1 MKLNII
7 ILAAG
12 QGTRMHSAKPKVLHE
27 LAGKPIL
34 QWIVDTALQLHPDN
48 IYIVYGFG
56 GEQVKAAIE
65 ENSAIVWVEQKEQL
79 GTGHAVAQVLP
90 HLNDNEQVLILV
102 GDTPLIQLAT
112 LRSLV
117 NLTKDDHLALLTVN
131 FADPTGLG
139 RIIRN
144 AQQQVVAIIEDK
156 DATAEQRK
164 ITEINTG
171 IMAMPTKHLK
181 KYLPQ
186 LKNNN
191 QQKEYYLTDIM
202 ALAVQDHQTIVATQ
216 PENPEEVL
224 SVNNRLQLAELERYY
239 QKSVAEKLML
249 QGVTMRDPN
258 RFDLRGELICGKDV
272 TIDINV
278 IIEGKVI
285 IGNNVVI
292 EANVILRNTTIKDN
306 AVIHANS
313 HIDSAIIGENC
324 QIGPFAR
331 IRPGTQ
337 LAHDV
342 KIGNFVE
349 TKKALIDV
357 GSKVNHLSY
366 IGDATIG
373 KDVNIGAGVITCNY
387 DGVNKHQTIIE
398 DNAFIGSDSQLVAPV
413 TVEKGAYIGSGS
425 TISKTAPAGKLTLAR
440 ARQTTIDK
448 WQPPKKSK

>member
-34 QWIVDTALQLHPDN
+34 QWIVDTALQLEPDK

-112 LRSLV
+112 LQSLV
-117 NLTKDDHLALLTVN
+117 HLIKDDHLALLTVN
-131 FADPTGLG
+131 FANPTGLG
-139 RIIRN
+139 RIIRDTH
-144 AQQQVVAIIEDK
+144 QQVVAIVEDK

-171 IMAMPTKHLK
+171 IMAMPIKYLK

-202 ALAVQDHQTIVATQ
+202 ALAVQDNQTIVATQ
-216 PENPEEVL
+216 PENAEEVL
-224 SVNNRLQLAELERYY
+224 SVNNRLQLAQLERYY
-239 QKSVAEKLML
+239 QKTQAEKLML
-249 QGVTMRDPN
+249 QGVTLRDPN
-258 RFDLRGELICGKDV
+258 RFDLRGELTCGKDV

-285 IGNNVVI
+285 IGNNVLI
-292 EANVILRNTTIKDN
+292 EANVILHNTTIKDN
-306 AVIHANS
+306 AVIHSNC
-313 HIDSAIIGENC
+313 HIDSAIIGEGC

-331 IRPGTQ
+331 IRPGTE

-349 TKKALIDV
+349 TKKAVIDA

-366 IGDATIG
+366 IGDAMIG

-387 DGVNKHQTIIE
+387 DGVNKHQTTIE

-448 WQPPKKSK
+448 WQPPKKQK